1 MYTCIHIYIYTRKVG
16 GELEDVIEELTQRCS
31 AFEAAEEEEEEEEE
45 EAAHGNGTTTLPAHV
60 VKRLRKSARKSP
72 LPVTVLSGFLGA
84 GKVHSVCVERERV
97 CVCVRERGG
106 YIAKRQTDSVR
117 VVAFLSL
124 KP

>member
-45 EAAHGNGTTTLPAHV
+45 EEAAHGHGATTLPAHV

-84 GKVHSVCVERERV
+84 GKVHSVCVCGERESV
-97 CVCVRERGG
+97 CVSEREGG
-106 YIAKRQTDSVR
+106 ISQSVKQTVFGLLPS
-117 VVAFLSL
+117 
-124 KP
+124 

>member
-16 GELEDVIEELTQRCS
+16 GELEDVFEELTQHCS

-45 EAAHGNGTTTLPAHV
+45 EAAHGNGATTLPAHV

-84 GKVHSVCVERERV
+84 GKVHSVCVWRERESV
-97 CVCVRERGG
+97 CVSEREGG
-106 YIAKRQTDSVR
+106 ISQSVKQTVFGLLPS
-117 VVAFLSL
+117 
-124 KP
+124 